1 MTDTATDQPTTDF
14 GPLVLGGNV
23 FGWTADRDASFAVL
37 DAFVEA
43 GGRAIDT
50 ADVYSEWADG
60 NAGGESETVI
70 GEWLAARPGM
80 RERVSIATKVC
91 QKSDRKGLAPENL
104 RAALD
109 ESLERLQTDYVDLYY
124 AHRDDPGVPQSEVVA
139 ALGGFVAEGRV
150 RHLGASNFTAE
161 RLRSAVDVAT
171 AHGVA
176 GFTVAQDLYNLVR
189 RDYETDL
196 QPTIADLGLVE
207 LPFGALQGGFL
218 TGKYRA
224 GGDAVD
230 SPRAVNATKLLDDD
244 RAVATLEALRGVAD
258 ARGASMT
265 AVALAWLRQQPTV
278 GAPIASARSTEQLT
292 ALVES
297 FDLTLTAEEIAALA

>member
-1 MTDTATDQPTTDF
+1 
-14 GPLVLGGNV
+14 
-23 FGWTADRDASFAVL
+23 WTADRDASFAVL
-37 DAFVEA
+37 DGFVEA

-60 NAGGESETVI
+60 HTGGESETVI

-91 QKSDRKGLAPENL
+91 QKSDRRGLSPENL

-124 AHRDDPGVPQSEVVA
+124 AHRDDPEVPQNEVVTA
-139 ALGGFVAEGRV
+139 MAEFVAEGRV
-150 RHLGASNFTAE
+150 RELGASNFSAE
-161 RLRSAVDVAT
+161 RLRSAVDVAS
-171 AHGVA
+171 AHGVT

-196 QPTIADLGLVE
+196 KPTIAALGIVQ

-224 GGDAVD
+224 GGDPVD
-230 SPRAVNATKLLDDD
+230 SPRAVNATKLLDDA
-244 RAVATLEALRGVAD
+244 RAVATVEALRGVAD
-258 ARGASMT
+258 ARGASMA
-265 AVALAWLRQQPTV
+265 AVALAWLRQRPTV
-278 GAPIASARSTEQLT
+278 GAPIASARSSEQLT

-297 FDLTLTAEEIAALA
+297 FTLTLTDEEIAALA